1 MNHRQKLSD
10 RRSVRLPHYDYS
22 QTDFYFITICT
33 YERQCTLG
41 EIAHK
46 EMHLSAAGNI
56 VQSIWT
62 TLPKRFPGLE
72 LDDYVI
78 MPNHIHG
85 ILAFTRIPPVSNS
98 DDLTHTQHV
107 LHAPSGS
114 TATSDQP
121 ASSPALGEV
130 IRTFKA
136 AATYHIRGGG
146 MPAFAW
152 QGRFYD
158 NIIRDEAQLAY
169 IRHYIANN
177 PALWEEDSLHM
188 HA

>member
-1 MNHRQKLSD
+1 MNHRQKLSN
-10 RRSVRLPHYDYS
+10 RRSVRLPHYNYS
-22 QTDFYFITICT
+22 QADFYFITICT

-46 EMHLSAAGNI
+46 EMYLSAAGNI

-85 ILAFTRIPPVSNS
+85 ILVLTKIPSVSGP
-98 DDLTHTQHV
+98 DDLTHTQHA
-107 LHAPSGS
+107 LHATSGNITTSGQPDSFPS
-114 TATSDQP
+114 
-121 ASSPALGEV
+121 LGGI

-136 AATYHIRGGG
+136 AATYHIHSGGIS
-146 MPAFAW
+146 AFAW

-158 NIIRDEAQLAY
+158 NIIRDEERLAY
-169 IRHYIANN
+169 IRDYIANN

-188 HA
+188 YA